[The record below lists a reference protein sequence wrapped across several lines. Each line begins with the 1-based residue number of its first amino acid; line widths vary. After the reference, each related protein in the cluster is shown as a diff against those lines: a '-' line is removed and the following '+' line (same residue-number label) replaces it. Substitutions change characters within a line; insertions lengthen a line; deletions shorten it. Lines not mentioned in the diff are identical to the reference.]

1 MNKQNQITEGTIWK
15 QILLFFFPILL
26 GSFFQQFYNTMD
38 AIIVG
43 RFAGKEALSCIAGSS
58 AQISNFF
65 VGFFSGLSVGVT
77 VIIAQ
82 YYGARDEKRIDQAL
96 HTAYAFSL
104 LFGLIGGGL
113 CAVLCPIFL
122 RWMQTPQAIFGGSVT
137 YLRIYFGGMVFL
149 LVYNMG
155 SGILRAIGDS
165 KRPLYFLMIGTL
177 TNVVLDLFFVG
188 KLHLGVQGA
197 AIATFISQAIS
208 AVLVTWTLMYRVDG
222 MQLVFRKLRLDRH
235 MLRRIMRIGLPSA
248 IETSTYSVS
257 NIVLQSAMNR
267 MGVDVV
273 AAWAALGRIDGLQW
287 MINGAFGMSITTF
300 AGQNYGAGKMDRV
313 RKGTWI
319 TLAMGAV
326 TSMVFGVLLMNF
338 GAPVF
343 AIFTPDAKVI
353 EIGMQMAC
361 IMGPFY
367 WIFSFI
373 EAFSG
378 SRRAQNDVLVPT
390 VICLVGICAVRI
402 GWVAVL
408 GAKATVASLV
418 WCYPTTWIAG
428 GILMTIYYLYRTY
441 GKSAHGVNR

>member
-1 MNKQNQITEGTIWK
+1 MNNENQITQGTIWK

-113 CAVLCPIFL
+113 CAVLCPVFL
-122 RWMQTPQAIFGGSVT
+122 GWMQTPQQLIADSAT

-177 TNVVLDLFFVG
+177 TNIVLDLFFVG
-188 KLHLGVQGA
+188 QLHLGVRGA

-222 MQLVFRKLRLDRH
+222 MRLRFNRLSLDRH

-248 IETSTYSVS
+248 IETSTYSIS

-267 MGVDVV
+267 LGVDVV

-313 RKGTWI
+313 RKGTWV

-326 TSMVFGVLLMNF
+326 ASMVFGFLFITF
-338 GAPVF
+338 GEPVF
-343 AIFTPDAKVI
+343 GIFTQDPDVI
-353 EIGMQMAC
+353 KIGMQMAT

-378 SRRAQNDVLVPT
+378 SRRAQNDVVIPT
-390 VICLVGICAVRI
+390 IICLVGICAVRI
-402 GWVAVL
+402 GWVVVL
-408 GAKATVASLV
+408 GAKATVSTLV
-418 WCYPTTWIAG
+418 WCYPTTWIVG
-428 GILMTIYYLYRTY
+428 GILMTVYYLYRTY
-441 GKSAHGVNR
+441 GRKA

>member
-122 RWMQTPQAIFGGSVT
+122 GWMQTPQAIFGGSVT

-188 KLHLGVQGA
+188 K
-197 AIATFISQAIS
+197 
-208 AVLVTWTLMYRVDG
+208 
-222 MQLVFRKLRLDRH
+222 
-235 MLRRIMRIGLPSA
+235 
-248 IETSTYSVS
+248 
-257 NIVLQSAMNR
+257 
-267 MGVDVV
+267 
-273 AAWAALGRIDGLQW
+273 
-287 MINGAFGMSITTF
+287 
-300 AGQNYGAGKMDRV
+300 
-313 RKGTWI
+313 
-319 TLAMGAV
+319 
-326 TSMVFGVLLMNF
+326 
-338 GAPVF
+338 
-343 AIFTPDAKVI
+343 
-353 EIGMQMAC
+353 
-361 IMGPFY
+361 
-367 WIFSFI
+367 
-373 EAFSG
+373 
-378 SRRAQNDVLVPT
+378 
-390 VICLVGICAVRI
+390 
-402 GWVAVL
+402 
-408 GAKATVASLV
+408 
-418 WCYPTTWIAG
+418 
-428 GILMTIYYLYRTY
+428 
-441 GKSAHGVNR
+441 

>member
-122 RWMQTPQAIFGGSVT
+122 GWMQTPQAIFGGSVT